1 MDLIKKNKYTIIAIV
16 VFIILV
22 FCLYQ
27 AKELFFPNTGK
38 AIYGDRLVGKVEV
51 DKEVYKTVKS
61 KIKENEKVK
70 EVTTRENDKLI
81 NISIVVND
89 DTSIDDAKKLTD
101 SILEPFTDSQKGYY
115 DFQVFISKESEAENN
130 FPIIAYKHHNSS
142 GFVWTKN
149 RDKTEGES

>member
-70 EVTTRENDKLI
+70 EVTTRENGKLI

>member
-1 MDLIKKNKYTIIAIV
+1 MNLIRKNKYTIIAVV
-16 VFIILV
+16 VFTIMV

-27 AKELFFPNTGK
+27 AKELFFPNAGK

-70 EVTTRENDKLI
+70 EITTRENGKLI

-101 SILEPFTDSQKGYY
+101 NILEPFTDSQKGYY
-115 DFQVFISKESEAENN
+115 DFQVFISKESESENN

-142 GFVWTKN
+142 SFVWTKN